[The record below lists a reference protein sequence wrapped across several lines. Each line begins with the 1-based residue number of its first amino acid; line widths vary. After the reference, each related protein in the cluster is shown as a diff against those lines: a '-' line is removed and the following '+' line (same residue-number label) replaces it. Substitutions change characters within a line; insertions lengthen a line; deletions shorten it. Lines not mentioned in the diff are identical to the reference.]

1 MQSNRYKSFGCL
13 GVVINSKCYIVVV
26 DEYNDVLY
34 VIDQNGQ
41 FLIYVDN
48 CKLQCLGDLYVDGDD
63 ILYVIQFVIN

>member
-13 GVVINSKCYIVVV
+13 GVIINSKCYIVVV

-48 CKLQCLGDLYVDGDD
+48 CKLQCLGDLCVDGDD

>member
-48 CKLQCLGDLYVDGDD
+48 CKLQCLGDLCVDSDD
-63 ILYVIQFVIN
+63 ILYVIQFVVN